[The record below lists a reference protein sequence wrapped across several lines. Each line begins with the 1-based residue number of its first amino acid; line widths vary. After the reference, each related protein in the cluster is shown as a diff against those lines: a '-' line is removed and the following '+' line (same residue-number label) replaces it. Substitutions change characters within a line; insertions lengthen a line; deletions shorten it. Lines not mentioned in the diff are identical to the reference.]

1 MQQKK
6 DSLNNFFFTF
16 NRFFISTRVE
26 LVQPTTLSQLNY
38 VLQYFFLHNN

>member
-26 LVQPTTLSQLNY
+26 LVLTLSQLNY